1 MIFQSAITYKGNS
14 SFSFNSQEEADRRA
28 YVLDCN
34 GCVDCTNCIKCINC
48 TNCKECINCTNC
60 KECTDCIACSDCTY
74 CTNCARCTDCKLVN
88 QTNEEN

>member
-34 GCVDCTNCIKCINC
+34 GCVACTNCIDC
-48 TNCKECINCTNC
+48 TDCKECIA
-60 KECTDCIACSDCTY
+60 CIACSDLCPHSWQVR
-74 CTNCARCTDCKLVN
+74 TNKDSDDVVFMI
-88 QTNEEN
+88 